1 MSFFTTQCINFD
13 LGCVEMAKDIR
24 ERIIREALREINCRG
39 SDFHMD
45 DLARNLRISKRT
57 LYEHFVS
64 KQAIIEESLLSMM
77 SEIQEE
83 HRRLLADPDMTTE
96 EKIISFFKVK
106 SNNITVLSVRK
117 TTDLMKKMPDVC
129 KKLEVARK
137 ADWDILGQ
145 LLDVAQQEDDFKPFD
160 KFLLLHMLYSAADDV
175 INYFDK
181 VKHDYSFP
189 EYMERCICVIL
200 YGIKTD
206 RGQLTND
213 KKA

>member
-145 LLDVAQQEDDFKPFD
+145 LLDIAQQEDDFKPFD

>member
-1 MSFFTTQCINFD
+1 
-13 LGCVEMAKDIR
+13 MAKDIR
-24 ERIIREALREINCRG
+24 ERISREALREINCRG

-145 LLDVAQQEDDFKPFD
+145 LLDIAQQEDDFKPFD

>member
-1 MSFFTTQCINFD
+1 MILSRCPPSF
-13 LGCVEMAKDIR
+13 L
-24 ERIIREALREINCRG
+24 
-39 SDFHMD
+39 
-45 DLARNLRISKRT
+45 
-57 LYEHFVS
+57 
-64 KQAIIEESLLSMM
+64 
-77 SEIQEE
+77 IQ
-83 HRRLLADPDMTTE
+83 
-96 EKIISFFKVK
+96 
-106 SNNITVLSVRK
+106 
-117 TTDLMKKMPDVC
+117 MPDVC

>member
-1 MSFFTTQCINFD
+1 
-13 LGCVEMAKDIR
+13 MAKDIR

-117 TTDLMKKMPDVC
+117 TTDLLKKMPDVC

-145 LLDVAQQEDDFKPFD
+145 LLDIAQQEDDFKPFD

>member
-1 MSFFTTQCINFD
+1 
-13 LGCVEMAKDIR
+13 MAKDIR

-77 SEIQEE
+77 NKIQEE
-83 HRRLLADPDMTTE
+83 HRKLLADPDMTTE
-96 EKIISFFKVK
+96 EKIISFFKVT
-106 SNNITVLSVRK
+106 SADITVLSVRK
-117 TTDLMKKMPDVC
+117 TTDLLKKMPDVC
-129 KKLEVARK
+129 KKLEVARN

-206 RGQLTND
+206 RRQLTND

>member
-1 MSFFTTQCINFD
+1 
-13 LGCVEMAKDIR
+13 MAKDIR

-145 LLDVAQQEDDFKPFD
+145 LLDAAQQEDDFKPFD

>member
-1 MSFFTTQCINFD
+1 
-13 LGCVEMAKDIR
+13 MATDIR
-24 ERIIREALREINCRG
+24 ERIFKEALREINCRG

-64 KQAIIEESLLSMM
+64 KQAIIEEALLSMM
-77 SEIQEE
+77 KSIQKE
-83 HRRLLADPDMTTE
+83 HRKLLADVNMTTE
-96 EKIISFFKVK
+96 EKIINFFKVT
-106 SNNITVLSVRK
+106 SDNITVLSVRK
-117 TTDLMKKMPDVC
+117 TTELVKKMPDVC
-129 KKLEVARK
+129 EKLEEARK
-137 ADWDILGQ
+137 EDWDILGQ
-145 LLDVAQQEDDFKPFD
+145 LLDIAQQEDGFKPFD
-160 KFLLLHMLYSAADDV
+160 KFLLIHMLHSAADDV
-175 INYFDK
+175 IDYFDK

>member
-1 MSFFTTQCINFD
+1 
-13 LGCVEMAKDIR
+13 MAKDIR

-77 SEIQEE
+77 NKIQEE
-83 HRRLLADPDMTTE
+83 HRKLLADPDMTTE
-96 EKIISFFKVK
+96 EKIISFFKVT
-106 SNNITVLSVRK
+106 SADITVLSVRK
-117 TTDLMKKMPDVC
+117 TTDLLKKMPDVC
-129 KKLEVARK
+129 KKLEVARN

>member
-1 MSFFTTQCINFD
+1 
-13 LGCVEMAKDIR
+13 MAKDIR

>member
-1 MSFFTTQCINFD
+1 
-13 LGCVEMAKDIR
+13 MAKDIR

-145 LLDVAQQEDDFKPFD
+145 LLDIAQQEDDFKPFD

>member
-1 MSFFTTQCINFD
+1 
-13 LGCVEMAKDIR
+13 MAKDIR
-24 ERIIREALREINCRG
+24 EKIIKEALREINCRG

-57 LYEHFVS
+57 LYEHFAS

-77 SEIQEE
+77 GKIQEE
-83 HRRLLADPDMTTE
+83 HRKLLADPDMTTE

-117 TTDLMKKMPDVC
+117 TTDLLKKMPDVC
-129 KKLEVARK
+129 EKLEISRK

-145 LLDVAQQEDDFKPFD
+145 LLDTAQQEDDFKPFD
-160 KFLLLHMLYSAADDV
+160 KFLLIHMLHSAADDV
-175 INYFDK
+175 IDYFDK

>member
-1 MSFFTTQCINFD
+1 
-13 LGCVEMAKDIR
+13 MAKDIR
-24 ERIIREALREINCRG
+24 EKIIKEALREINCRG

-45 DLARNLRISKRT
+45 DLALNLRISKRT
-57 LYEHFVS
+57 LYEHFAS

-77 SEIQEE
+77 GKIQEE
-83 HRRLLADPDMTTE
+83 HRKLLADPDMTTE

-117 TTDLMKKMPDVC
+117 TTDLLKKMPDVC
-129 KKLEVARK
+129 EKLEIARK

-145 LLDVAQQEDDFKPFD
+145 LLDTAQQEDDFKPFD
-160 KFLLLHMLYSAADDV
+160 KFLLIHMLHSAADDV
-175 INYFDK
+175 IDYFDK

>member
-1 MSFFTTQCINFD
+1 
-13 LGCVEMAKDIR
+13 MAKDIR

-206 RGQLTND
+206 RRQLTND

>member
-1 MSFFTTQCINFD
+1 
-13 LGCVEMAKDIR
+13 MAKDIR

-77 SEIQEE
+77 REIQEE

-145 LLDVAQQEDDFKPFD
+145 LLDAAQQEDDFKPFD

>member
-1 MSFFTTQCINFD
+1 
-13 LGCVEMAKDIR
+13 MAKDIR

-77 SEIQEE
+77 REIQEE